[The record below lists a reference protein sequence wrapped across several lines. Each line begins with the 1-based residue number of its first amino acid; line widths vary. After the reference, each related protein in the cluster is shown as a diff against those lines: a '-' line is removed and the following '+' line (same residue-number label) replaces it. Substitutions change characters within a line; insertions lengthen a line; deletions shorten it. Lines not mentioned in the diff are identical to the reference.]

1 MSTNLS
7 KGSFKSMHFY
17 LVQKS
22 REVWQPYW
30 FTSEISW
37 IISHLG
43 FQGSGGLKWKE
54 NWEQLLS
61 IWDRSHYVHSLL
73 EMSPSKAAISTRLKT
88 HGSSPLRAG
97 IHYWKNNKGKFLFSS
112 LSLCCWES
120 CFLEKSQGLEGIW
133 IMSGNKGQN
142 GGGRA
147 HFQKSFH
154 TKHDGPGQLK
164 VSRPVL
170 DVIISIGPGLPLTHY
185 PSSELLVLIAEGER
199 TQS

>member
-1 MSTNLS
+1 MSTSLS
-7 KGSFKSMHFY
+7 KGSFKSTHFY

-43 FQGSGGLKWKE
+43 FQGSEGLNWKE

-61 IWDRSHYVHSLL
+61 IGDRSHYVHSLL
-73 EMSPSKAAISTRLKT
+73 EMSPSKAAISTWLKT
-88 HGSSPLRAG
+88 HARSPLRAG

-112 LSLCCWES
+112 LLCCWES
-120 CFLEKSQGLEGIW
+120 CFLEKSQGLEGLW
-133 IMSGNKGQN
+133 IMSGNKGRN
-142 GGGRA
+142 GGRRA

-154 TKHDGPGQLK
+154 TKAWW
-164 VSRPVL
+164 SWA
-170 DVIISIGPGLPLTHY
+170 I
-185 PSSELLVLIAEGER
+185 
-199 TQS
+199 